1 MIEVSSLL
9 PTIRPVVMS
18 TNARTTKEE
27 SMMDRRQFLRA
38 SGGVMAAVGATG
50 VTSRPALAQSAPLDD
65 WFDGVEN
72 YEGVID
78 QTGQS
83 EVRVQVGTE
92 ANGGPFG
99 FDPAAIRVDPGTT
112 VVWEWT
118 GEGGVHNVAEV
129 DGDFESELIDEEGAT
144 FEHTFETDG
153 VSRYVCAPHEAM
165 GMKGAVV
172 VGEAGAGSESGGES
186 VGTPEILTGGLA
198 GAILVALF
206 VLPLSEM
213 RKRRRQSST

>member
-1 MIEVSSLL
+1 
-9 PTIRPVVMS
+9 MS
-18 TNARTTKEE
+18 KNARTK
-27 SMMDRRQFLRA
+27 SVDSIDRRQFLRA
-38 SGGVMAAVGATG
+38 SGGAMAAVGVTG
-50 VTSRPALAQSAPLDD
+50 VASQTALAQSGSLDD

-92 ANGGPFG
+92 ANGGAFG
-99 FDPAAIRVDPGTT
+99 FGPAAIRVDPGTT

-118 GEGGVHNVAEV
+118 GAGSVHNVADE
-129 DGDFESELIDEEGAT
+129 DGNFESELTDEEGAT
-144 FEHTFETDG
+144 FEHTFETEG
-153 VSRYVCAPHEAM
+153 VYRYACTPHKAM

-172 VGEAGAGSESGGES
+172 VGAAGAGSDSAGGS
-186 VGTPEILTGGLA
+186 IGMPEILTGGLA

-213 RKRRRQSST
+213 RKRRRERST